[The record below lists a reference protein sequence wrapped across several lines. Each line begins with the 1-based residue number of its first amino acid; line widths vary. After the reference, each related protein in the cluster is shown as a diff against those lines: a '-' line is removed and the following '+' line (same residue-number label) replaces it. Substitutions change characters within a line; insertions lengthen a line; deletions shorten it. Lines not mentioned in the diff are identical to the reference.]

1 MESNKSIEKVV
12 FGMNIPTLVAI
23 LSLAATFTWQAS
35 IFNNELTNLKK
46 APQQVN
52 ELEKKV
58 ISQEFEMREI
68 KNTIKDM
75 DKRSQESLEINK
87 KVQEEVRIVSERM
100 LKLTIE
106 QDQQRRSNSRE
117 DDYYNRSERS
127 ERRNK

>member
-1 MESNKSIEKVV
+1 MEPNKSIEKVV
-12 FGMNIPTLVAI
+12 FGMNVPTLVAI
-23 LSLAATFTWQAS
+23 LGLAATFTWHAS
-35 IFNNELTNLKK
+35 NINNELTSLKK

-100 LKLTIE
+100 LKLTLE
-106 QDQQRRSNSRE
+106 QEQQRRSNNRD
-117 DDYYNRSERS
+117 DDYYNRN
-127 ERRNK
+127 ERRNR

>member
-1 MESNKSIEKVV
+1 MEPNKSIEKVV
-12 FGMNIPTLVAI
+12 FGMNVPTLVAI
-23 LSLAATFTWQAS
+23 LGLAATFTWNAS
-35 IFNNELTNLKK
+35 NINNELTSLKK

-106 QDQQRRSNSRE
+106 QEQQRRSNNR
-117 DDYYNRSERS
+117 DDGYYNRN
-127 ERRNK
+127 ERRNR